1 MKEYIKVFKDW
12 KKLARP
18 NKWEI
23 FWTIFFVLLAQV
35 FVLVI
40 IPMFSA
46 ELTAQM
52 SANNYNTAIW
62 MAVAV
67 IVAYA
72 AKNFAWLGNY
82 LVYPKLI
89 KTTYARINN
98 EFITKTL
105 KAKSANFDNVSKERI
120 LNTIHTDV
128 LTVADF
134 GDKITTAFG
143 RLIMTIV
150 SIVIIF
156 LSSIYAGIIVVVADI
171 IDFIIFSWFNK
182 KRQVYVKSLRA
193 INDKQYEKF
202 SEIVDKRE
210 AIQDLG
216 QEKRMRKEYN
226 ELVDEYIKELRKR
239 TIWDNIKENHYQTI
253 YRFLIFIATLVC
265 IFLVSG
271 GSMTVAVYFTIIAY
285 VTDGI
290 TATKDMY
297 NISTYFNEVN
307 VATQRVNAVLDF
319 VDRDEVEVGK
329 NSFKD
334 ILGSISFSKVVY
346 KKDDEGNPSLKKFD
360 VLIKENET
368 TLLLGSKS
376 CGKRTIFNL
385 LRRNIKPQQGKI
397 MLDGVNIYD
406 YTTSA
411 YRNIFSYVSTQPIF
425 FKGSIMKNLTIQ
437 EKNQKVVQ
445 EVCKE
450 LGIYNYIKSLP
461 KKFNTNITELPFEK
475 QYLIALA
482 RSILTT
488 SQILVLYE
496 FPSNLSDKEREN
508 VKKLLRSMQGSRTIL
523 IFSAKEYCADIA
535 NKIIYIENGDIKN
548 ITYTEKADFI

>member
-1 MKEYIKVFKDW
+1 MKEYLKIYKDW

-23 FWTIFFVLLAQV
+23 WWTLFFVILAQV
-35 FVLVI
+35 FVLVV
-40 IPMFSA
+40 IPLLSA
-46 ELTAQM
+46 NLTTSM
-52 SANNYNTAIW
+52 SAGNYTFAIW

-67 IVAYA
+67 LAAYA
-72 AKNFAWLGNY
+72 IKNFCWLGNY
-82 LVYPKLI
+82 LVYPSLI
-89 KTTYARINN
+89 RTTYARINN
-98 EFITKTL
+98 EFIDKTL

-134 GDKITTAFG
+134 GDKITTAIG
-143 RLIMTIV
+143 RLLMTIV
-150 SIVIIF
+150 SIIIIF
-156 LSSIYAGIIVVVADI
+156 TSHIYAGIIVLVADI

-182 KRQVYVKSLRA
+182 KRQIYVKKLRA

-226 ELVDEYIKELRKR
+226 ELIDQYIKDLRKR

-265 IFLVSG
+265 ILLVSG
-271 GSMTVAVYFTIIAY
+271 GKMEVAVYFTIIAY

-297 NISTYFNEVN
+297 NISTYFNDVN

-319 VDRDEVEVGK
+319 VDRDEVETGK

-334 ILGSISFSKVVY
+334 ILGSICFSKVVY
-346 KKDDEGNPSLKKFD
+346 KKDDEGNPALKKFD
-360 VLIKENET
+360 LLLRENET

-385 LRRNIKPQQGKI
+385 LRRKI
-397 MLDGVNIYD
+397 MPEKGQILLDGVDIYD
-406 YTTSA
+406 YTPSA
-411 YRNIFSYVSTQPIF
+411 YRNIFSYVSTQPVF

-437 EKNQKVVQ
+437 EKNQKVVHQ
-445 EVCKE
+445 ICKE
-450 LGIYNYIKSLP
+450 LGIYTYIMNLP
-461 KKFNTNITELPFEK
+461 KKFNTNIMEVPFEK

-482 RSILTT
+482 RSILTAA
-488 SQILVLYE
+488 QVLVLYE

-508 VKKLLRSMQGSRTIL
+508 VKKLLRSMKGSRTIL
-523 IFSAKEYCADIA
+523 IFSAKDYCSDISD
-535 NKIIYIENGDIKN
+535 KIVSIENGDIKN
-548 ITYTEKADFI
+548 ISYNQKADFI

>member
-1 MKEYIKVFKDW
+1 MREYVKVFNEW

-40 IPMFSA
+40 IPIFSA
-46 ELTAQM
+46 NLTTDM
-52 SANNYNTAIW
+52 SNLNYTHAIW

-67 IVAYA
+67 LVAYA

-82 LVYPKLI
+82 LVYPNLI
-89 KTTYARINN
+89 RTTYARINN
-98 EFITKTL
+98 EFINKTL

-134 GDKITTAFG
+134 GDKITTALG
-143 RLIMTIV
+143 RFIMTIV
-150 SIVIIF
+150 STIIIF
-156 LSSIYAGIIVVVADI
+156 LSSVYAGVIVVVADI

-182 KRQVYVKSLRA
+182 KRQVYVKKLRA

-202 SEIVDKRE
+202 SEIVDKRD
-210 AIQDLG
+210 AIADLG
-216 QEKRMRKEYN
+216 QERKMRKEYN
-226 ELVDEYIKELRKR
+226 ELVDQYIKDLRKR

-253 YRFLIFIATLVC
+253 YRFLIFIATVVC
-265 IFLVSG
+265 IFLVSN

-297 NISTYFNEVN
+297 TISTYFNEVN

-319 VDRDEVEVGK
+319 VDRDEVEIGK

-334 ILGSISFSKVVY
+334 ILGSISFSKVTY
-346 KKDDEGNPSLKKFD
+346 KKDDEGNPALRKFD
-360 VLIKENET
+360 CLIKENET
-368 TLLLGSKS
+368 TLLLGSKN

-385 LRRNIKPQQGKI
+385 LRRKIKPNSGKVLI
-397 MLDGVNIYD
+397 DGVDVYA

-411 YRNIFSYVSTQPIF
+411 YRNIFSYVSTQPVF
-425 FKGSIMKNLTIQ
+425 FKGSIMKNLTIH
-437 EKNQKVVQ
+437 EKNQKVVH

-450 LGIYNYIKSLP
+450 LGIYSYITSLP
-461 KKFNTNITELPFEK
+461 KKFNTNITEIPFEK
-475 QYLIALA
+475 QYLLALA

-508 VKKLLRSMQGSRTIL
+508 VKKLLRSMQGRRTIL
-523 IFSAKEYCADIA
+523 IFSAREYCSDIA
-535 NKIIYIENGDIKN
+535 DKIINIENGDIKN
-548 ITYTEKADFI
+548 VTYNQKADFV